1 MMSQQFQIRTPKNV
15 LIQTVGKKEKKKKL
29 RQSVS
34 NPTPHYDLEEHG
46 RRTYLLT
53 EPL

>member
-1 MMSQQFQIRTPKNV
+1 MSSFK
-15 LIQTVGKKEKKKKL
+15 LWGKKKKKKKTK
-29 RQSVS
+29 SVS